1 MAVTTTPPDTLA
13 PVDFRLTTPGL
24 AARGVSWAAVIV
36 AVLIAGLASSST
48 AAYATTAAIYVL
60 VGLSLNVILG
70 YTGQMSLGHQGLMGS
85 GALFAAYL
93 STAQSLPFALCLVVA
108 GVAGAV
114 FALIIGVVALRIRGL
129 YLALVTLV
137 VGITL
142 QTSLFEVP
150 ALTGGGAGEPAN
162 RPNLLQANDRFYFV
176 CVALVVAALYIDS
189 RLTGSKAGRA
199 LLTIKEDERVA
210 AAFGINVVGYK
221 LLAFVISGALAG
233 VAGGLFAF
241 SSEQF
246 NGNDFSFLLALTFV
260 LMTVVGGAGSRPGVV
275 VGSILFAELQSFLAN
290 FSWFK
295 DFAHLF
301 PTTLGDNVLQFGPN
315 LIAALLLLITLAVN
329 PKGMAQQL
337 DPVVA
342 WMRGGPYRPADRSQS
357 IKEGISGRP

>member
-1 MAVTTTPPDTLA
+1 MAVATPAL
-13 PVDFRLTTPGL
+13 DFRLGAPGV
-24 AARGVSWAAVIV
+24 AARGVSWAAVI
-36 AVLIAGLASSST
+36 AGVLLAGLVGSDT

-93 STAQSLPFALCLVVA
+93 STAQNLPFAACLVVA
-108 GVAGAV
+108 AGAGAV

-162 RPNLLQANDRFYFV
+162 RPNLLLANDRYYFV
-176 CVALVVAALYIDS
+176 CVAVVIAAWYLDS

-199 LLTIKEDERVA
+199 LLALKEDERVA

-221 LLAFVISGALAG
+221 LLAFVLSGALAG

-275 VGSILFAELQSFLAN
+275 AGSALFAVLQTFLAN
-290 FSWFK
+290 FYWFK
-295 DFAHLF
+295 KFCDLF
-301 PTTLGDNVLQFGPN
+301 PGQLANNLLQFGPN
-315 LIAALLLLITLAVN
+315 LIAALLLLVTLAVN
-329 PKGMAQQL
+329 PRGMAQQL
-337 DPVVA
+337 DPIVA
-342 WMRGGPYRPADRSQS
+342 WMRGGPYRPANRSQS